1 MSAKRGAS
9 GLSLVVGVDKPVG
22 MSSHDVVNR
31 CRRIFGERRVGHTGT
46 LDPLASGAMIV
57 CVGPATR
64 LDAYLESDT
73 KDYDARV
80 VFGAATDTD
89 DAEGAVLRTAP
100 VPPSLADGDY
110 ARTVLA
116 GMEGPQSQMPPRYS
130 AIKVNGV
137 KGYEA
142 ARRGT
147 VIEMKPRQIVVH
159 AAVLRGIGRTADGAL
174 YWDVAFSVSKGTYI
188 RSLAR
193 DLGASCGTA
202 AYLGALRRT
211 RSGGVSVADCATL
224 EQLEQDPHAGRLDPV
239 RLLGRRVLFADAR
252 QAGLVANGGRLRAEG
267 MRLSALPSPVP
278 QQAAD
283 AADCPWTA
291 QAHPDLRPPAAGEI
305 ISVVCDNK
313 LAALYEYDAGH
324 GVFRPRCVFSQGV
337 SRGSD
342 I

>member
-22 MSSHDVVNR
+22 ISSHDVVNR

-80 VFGAATDTD
+80 VFGTCTDTD
-89 DAEGAVLRTAP
+89 DAEGAVLRTAA
-100 VPPSLADGDY
+100 VPPELSDEDHAQ
-110 ARTVLA
+110 AVLT
-116 GMEGPQSQMPPRYS
+116 GIVGPQSQMPPRYS

-147 VIEMKPRQIVVH
+147 VIEMKPRRIVVRS
-159 AAVLRGIGRTADGAL
+159 AELLGIGRTADGAL
-174 YWDVAFSVSKGTYI
+174 YWEVAFSVSKGTYI

-193 DLGASCGTA
+193 DLGAACGTV

-224 EQLEQDPHAGRLDPV
+224 EQLEQDPRAGRLDPV
-239 RLLGRRVLFADAR
+239 RLLGRRVLFADER
-252 QAGLVANGGRLRAEG
+252 QAKLVANGGRLRAADL
-267 MRLSALPSPVP
+267 RLSALPQPAP
-278 QQAAD
+278 ERAAD
-283 AADCPWTA
+283 ASDCPWTA
-291 QAHPDLRPPAAGEI
+291 QAHADLRPPAAGEI

-313 LAALYEYDAGH
+313 LAALYEFDAGH

-337 SRGSD
+337 TRGSD